1 MVNQHLPRE
10 PRIRSGGKQ
19 SLHQMMLGK
28 LDIRTQ
34 KNEAGPLSDSSHKN
48 ELEMDEGLKGKT

>member
-1 MVNQHLPRE
+1 
-10 PRIRSGGKQ
+10 
-19 SLHQMMLGK
+19 MLGK